1 MAAKRTPKTP
11 GALTGPKWLAL
22 ADTKDP
28 QHLPTLLETLED
40 TSLPQLE
47 QRFLALALWPSTP
60 AIGEAA
66 AAFFQRFPVRFR
78 EQLGAG
84 CAALGALVVHGAPPG
99 FAKKLKKLDA
109 PNDVVPPWRDL
120 VARGAAVVLE
130 VKRKAPTF
138 ESGAAGPALPK
149 GPRAAL
155 QQAWLERAALHREAD
170 LAALLGSLTDGP
182 ATDVTERLSA
192 LIGWPRSAA
201 IADAAALLVERPIV
215 RFNAATALF
224 PVLALVLA
232 AHGDASHVAAA
243 RRLGSEVTSLAWLE
257 LVMSKE
263 PGVPSKAKA
272 APASGAPGSELDF
285 LRWLAEAPEELTRR
299 HAFADWLLEQGNPRG
314 EFMALQ
320 LAALERPLDEKQRRR
335 VVALQNKH
343 QREWLK
349 PFWKCLM
356 KGSQRFEGGVLREV
370 GLNAWS
376 PQAGAP
382 PGEEPQ
388 LATLTLLDLNGAP
401 EQLSPIVRSP
411 LLRQVRHLR
420 VPAPMI
426 RSLEPELTRRLESFG
441 VHLLWGGAER
451 SVASAIPAIDGL
463 ELPSVKTIVLKG
475 QVRNDALP
483 LLRAAKWPGRIEV
496 LEVESFDPAPFWAFA
511 RESSLRS
518 LIVSPELG
526 ENGAR
531 HGQLTWRFT
540 RTGDGWVLDVS
551 GAEVHQ
557 ATRATQRATLLRLLP
572 LLDEAIRARATV
584 SLPNPAGTLARELRK
599 LGLRPAGA

>member
-1 MAAKRTPKTP
+1 MASKRTKQT
-11 GALTGPKWLAL
+11 GKLTAPQWVAL
-22 ADTKDP
+22 AETKDP
-28 QHLPTLLETLED
+28 KHLAELLATLED

-47 QRFLALALWPSTP
+47 HRFLALALWPSTP

-66 AAFFQRFPVRFR
+66 AAFFRRFPVRFR

-99 FAKKLKKLDA
+99 FAKKLEKLDA

-120 VARGAAVVLE
+120 VARSAATFLE
-130 VKRKAPTF
+130 AKRKAPTF

-155 QQAWLERAALHREAD
+155 QQAWLERAALRREAE
-170 LAALLGSLTDGP
+170 LAELLGCLTDGP
-182 ATDVTERLSA
+182 ATDVTERVSA

-201 IADAAALLVERPIV
+201 IADAAAQLVERPIV
-215 RFNAATALF
+215 RFNPATALF
-224 PVLALVLA
+224 PVLALALA
-232 AHGDASHVAAA
+232 AHGDASHGAAA
-243 RRLGSEVTSLAWLE
+243 KRLGSEVTSLAWLE

-263 PGVPSKAKA
+263 PGTRPKAKA
-272 APASGAPGSELDF
+272 SPASGAPGSELDF

-335 VVALQNKH
+335 VAALQNKH

-349 PFWKCLM
+349 PFWKCLL
-356 KGSQRFEGGVLREV
+356 KGSQRFEGGVLRAV
-370 GLNAWS
+370 ALNAWS

-382 PGEEPQ
+382 AGDEPQ
-388 LATLTLLDLNGAP
+388 LATLTFLDLNGAP
-401 EQLSPIVRSP
+401 EQLTPIARSP
-411 LLRQVRHLR
+411 LLQQVRHLR
-420 VPAPMI
+420 VPAPMVKT
-426 RSLEPELTRRLESFG
+426 LEPSLTRRLESFG
-441 VHLLWGGAER
+441 VHLLWGGEER
-451 SVASAIPAIDGL
+451 GVASAVPAMDGL
-463 ELPSVKTIVLKG
+463 ELPAAKTIVLMG
-475 QVRNDALP
+475 QVRNDAVP
-483 LLRAAKWPGRIEV
+483 LLRAAKWPGRVEV
-496 LEVESFDPAPFWAFA
+496 LEIESFDPAPFWAFA

-526 ENGAR
+526 DNGAR

-551 GAEVHQ
+551 GAEVDEP
-557 ATRATQRATLLRLLP
+557 TRATQRATLLRLLP
-572 LLDEAIRARATV
+572 GLDEAVRARATV
-584 SLPNPAGTLARELRK
+584 SLPDPTGTLPSELRR
-599 LGLRPAGA
+599 LGLRPAGL